1 MMNLDFKISR
11 RSGKLHG
18 VAFKGNSSTQSNPVN
33 TTQVTDQ
40 RVAASEGSVSAGA
53 GATVSVVQGDIDAV
67 SKIAQHANDTGESIA
82 KESILAATDQTRAAV
97 GANADV
103 SRTAIQENADVS
115 KAALGTVAQQGR
127 DALDFG
133 TKAVEAVRAQ
143 GQDALTFGHDIFSN
157 ASALVSHQGDSAFDF
172 AKDVAASAFDN
183 AKQTQQSANEL
194 VQRTNDSFT
203 AKLAANAGEAPQA
216 LADNVVKY
224 VSIAAGIIGIVAV
237 FRKKS

>member
-1 MMNLDFKISR
+1 MNNLDFKISR

-33 TTQVTDQ
+33 TTAVTDQ

-67 SKIAQHANDTGESIA
+67 SRIAASSNDTAEKIST
-82 KESILAATDQTRAAV
+82 ESILAATDQTRAAV
-97 GANADV
+97 GAV
-103 SRTAIQENADVS
+103 SDTARVAVQENSDVS
-115 KAALGTVAQQGR
+115 KAAIGAVKAQGA
-127 DALDFG
+127 DAL
-133 TKAVEAVRAQ
+133 A
-143 GQDALTFGHDIFSN
+143 FGHDIFSD

-172 AKDVAASAFDN
+172 AKDIAASAFDN

-203 AKLAANAGEAPQA
+203 AKLAANAGDAPQA

-237 FRKKS
+237 FRSSKS